1 MVLGNNNP
9 NLSTVS
15 LARSCKW
22 VWSFSLFLGGLW
34 CLRVG
39 DIMSLFVCLVLFRA
53 RRRRRRHVRP
63 SPHGI
68 AIAKKR
74 KINTH
79 VANPQQKDN
88 TINTIQAFISCRSQS
103 NIPEC
108 GSKGICTYLVPAQAR
123 SNPKVIF
130 FLSLSILSWH
140 QQELHLI

>member
-1 MVLGNNNP
+1 MIP
-9 NLSTVS
+9 LS
-15 LARSCKW
+15 LLIPFHCLMKKQI
-22 VWSFSLFLGGLW
+22 FLS
-34 CLRVG
+34 REG
-39 DIMSLFVCLVLFRA
+39 DGKTTHLFRA

>member
-22 VWSFSLFLGGLW
+22 VWSFSLFLGGL
-34 CLRVG
+34 RVG

-53 RRRRRRHVRP
+53 RRRRRHVRP
-63 SPHGI
+63 SPHLI

-74 KINTH
+74 KIKTR

-88 TINTIQAFISCRSQS
+88 TRNTIQAFISCRSPS

-108 GSKGICTYLVPAQAR
+108 GSKGICISRPRASTIKP
-123 SNPKVIF
+123 
-130 FLSLSILSWH
+130 
-140 QQELHLI
+140 